1 MAHASN
7 VMSGSPAH
15 REPPVSSRAV
25 LRPGSTFVFLALL
38 FPVFA
43 SAQETFS
50 ESMVVR
56 RTVFTV
62 RLVDAYGK
70 PILGLRPDD
79 FVATIGGIPTEV
91 TSVNWVAENAHGRK
105 LAGGEPEVDQD
116 FLDALAQHACI
127 PVERKGRLFVF
138 YFQTDFARNTVRL
151 RGQMNAILY
160 VDKILDSLL
169 PEDRVAVFS
178 YDSHLRFHLDFTE
191 DRKQVREATR
201 RSLRIETPP
210 APRAVPEPS
219 LAACLDRTA
228 MRRVTSDEQALRVI
242 AHALREIPGEKQLIL
257 VGTRFGTQAGR
268 STAVGRIEMDGDW
281 KDASRQLIAGGIV
294 VNAVYAMEAGWSG
307 SLGVGLKAATAQT
320 GGFFVRADF
329 QGLKRIEEGEL
340 TGRYQLEVR
349 VPADLAV
356 GTHVVAIR
364 GAKRKDIV
372 LNGTLKVS
380 EERVR

>member
-1 MAHASN
+1 
-7 VMSGSPAH
+7 MSGSGSAPRPSGILA
-15 REPPVSSRAV
+15 AV
-25 LRPGSTFVFLALL
+25 LRHGSLFAFLALL
-38 FPVFA
+38 FSVSA
-43 SAQETFS
+43 LAQETFS

-56 RTVFTV
+56 RTVLTV

-70 PILGLRPDD
+70 PILGLQPGD
-79 FVATIGGIPTEV
+79 FVATIGGVPTEV
-91 TSVNWVAENAHGRK
+91 TSVNWVPENAHGRK

-116 FLDALAQHACI
+116 FLDELARHAWI

-160 VDKILDSLL
+160 VDKILNSLL

-210 APRAVPEPS
+210 TPRAVPEPS
-219 LAACLDRTA
+219 LAACLDRDA

-257 VGTRFGTQAGR
+257 VGTRFGTQGGR
-268 STAVGRIEMDGDW
+268 STAVGRIEMDREW
-281 KDASRQLIAGGIV
+281 KDASRELIAGGIV

-340 TGRYQLEVR
+340 TGHYQLEVR

-380 EERVR
+380 EERVVR